1 MAVRRVF
8 YVTQERLS
16 VWSVQ
21 RGVVREGPAFG
32 SDKNGVDEFS
42 RYLHSTADQ
51 SARILVD
58 VIEEEFSVGSVPQ
71 LPRRDRNALLERRLS
86 RKYSRTPFR
95 LAAAHRGELENGE
108 QRVVYCAVSN
118 DELLTPWLA
127 AIQSERV
134 PLAGITSVPLLA
146 QQVWRSTT
154 ELTGNALLI
163 SQHQQTKLRLVY
175 LRDGELTSAR
185 LSRVPRLE
193 SENYS
198 QQVAAEVQK
207 SRRYLERARLLR
219 PGDVL
224 SACFLADE
232 DTVKR
237 VARHNQD
244 SNVRLKSVDPQSIV
258 KAMRMATPPP
268 ADRSEVAYV
277 LAAARLRRGQDY
289 APPEVTR
296 HHRLHL
302 VRRTAI
308 AALVAGALSAALV
321 TGLNF
326 SNSLEL
332 GRSVAGMREQ
342 TERMELTFRREHQE
356 FSSTQAESQE
366 MKAAVDAGDFILANR
381 VPMDLVLR
389 ELGTVLGDFP
399 ELHIE
404 GVEWRIDGYSDST
417 PSSAAETLQE
427 LKAVDS
433 LTAELYGE
441 IRPFDGDLL
450 RAFAVVDRLVT
461 ALTSRSR
468 FDDVQAIEYP
478 LDASPQASVA
488 GELVGAGSSQTA
500 PFRLRLRMAPK
511 DRESSDDAA

>member
-1 MAVRRVF
+1 MRRVF

-21 RGVVREGPAFG
+21 RGAVREGPGFA
-32 SDKNGVDEFS
+32 SDAHGVEEFS
-42 RYLHSTADQ
+42 RFLRSTADH

-127 AIQSERV
+127 AIQAARV

-146 QQVWRSTT
+146 RQVWRSTAD
-154 ELTGNALLI
+154 LTGNALFI
-163 SQHQQTKLRLVY
+163 SQHQRTKLRLVY

-185 LSRVPRLE
+185 LSRVPLLD
-193 SENYS
+193 SEDYPR
-198 QQVAAEVQK
+198 QVAAEVQK

-219 PGDVL
+219 PGESL
-224 SACFLADE
+224 AACFLADE
-232 DTVKR
+232 DTVKLI
-237 VARHNQD
+237 AAHNQD
-244 SNVRLKSVDPQSIV
+244 GNLRLKAVDPQSIA
-258 KAMRMATPPP
+258 KATRMAAPPP
-268 ADRSEVAYV
+268 ADRAEAAYI
-277 LAAARLRRGQDY
+277 LAAARLRRRQDY
-289 APPEVTR
+289 APQEVTR

-302 VRRTAI
+302 VRRAAI
-308 AALVAGALSAALV
+308 AALVVGALSAALV
-321 TGLNF
+321 TGLKF

-332 GRSVAGMREQ
+332 GRAVAGMREQ
-342 TERMELTFRREHQE
+342 TERMELTFRREHEE

-381 VPMDLVLR
+381 VPVDLVMR
-389 ELGTVLGDFP
+389 ELGAVLGDFP
-399 ELHIE
+399 ELHIA
-404 GVEWRIDGYSDST
+404 GVEWQIDGYTDST
-417 PSSAAETLQE
+417 LSTAAQTPQE
-427 LKAVDS
+427 LKPVDS

-441 IRPFDGDLL
+441 IRPYDGDL
-450 RAFAVVDRLVT
+450 RQAFEVVARLVN

-478 LDASPQASVA
+478 LDARPQASVA
-488 GELVGAGSSQTA
+488 GELVGAGSGRVA
-500 PFRLRLRMAPK
+500 PFRLRLRMAPT
-511 DRESSDDAA
+511 DRELSDDAA